1 MAAALPKMKSTV
13 PLATSVPSRAGMPE
27 VECSY
32 LNSIEGTI
40 FGFLR
45 IAVTAFGFL
54 QLLSG
59 VFVVVEEL
67 FVLELMSYNS
77 DLRLCTENR

>member
-1 MAAALPKMKSTV
+1 
-13 PLATSVPSRAGMPE
+13 MPE
-27 VECSY
+27 VEWNY
-32 LNSIEGTI
+32 LNSIAGTI
-40 FGFLR
+40 YGFLR

-54 QLLSG
+54 QLISG

-67 FVLELMSYNS
+67 FALKLMSYNS

>member
-1 MAAALPKMKSTV
+1 MS
-13 PLATSVPSRAGMPE
+13 E
-27 VECSY
+27 VEWSY
-32 LNSIEGTI
+32 LNSIAGTI

-45 IAVTAFGFL
+45 IAVTTFGFL

-67 FVLELMSYNS
+67 FALELMAYNS
-77 DLRLCTENR
+77 DLRLCTENM

>member
-1 MAAALPKMKSTV
+1 
-13 PLATSVPSRAGMPE
+13 MPA
-27 VECSY
+27 VEWSY
-32 LNSIEGTI
+32 LNSIAGTI
-40 FGFLR
+40 FGFLH

-54 QLLSG
+54 QLLSS

-67 FVLELMSYNS
+67 FALELMAYNS

>member
-1 MAAALPKMKSTV
+1 
-13 PLATSVPSRAGMPE
+13 MPE
-27 VECSY
+27 VEWSY
-32 LNSIEGTI
+32 LNSIAGTI
-40 FGFLR
+40 FELLH

-59 VFVVVEEL
+59 VFVVVEL
-67 FVLELMSYNS
+67 FALELMAYNS

>member
-13 PLATSVPSRAGMPE
+13 PLATTVPSRAGMPE

-40 FGFLR
+40 FGFLC
-45 IAVTAFGFL
+45 IAVMAFDFL
-54 QLLSG
+54 
-59 VFVVVEEL
+59 
-67 FVLELMSYNS
+67 
-77 DLRLCTENR
+77 

>member
-1 MAAALPKMKSTV
+1 MKSTV
-13 PLATSVPSRAGMPE
+13 PLATTVPSRAGMPE

-40 FGFLR
+40 FGFLC
-45 IAVTAFGFL
+45 IAVMAFGFL

-59 VFVVVEEL
+59 VFVVVEL
-67 FVLELMSYNS
+67 FALELMV
-77 DLRLCTENR
+77 LQ

>member
-1 MAAALPKMKSTV
+1 
-13 PLATSVPSRAGMPE
+13 MPE
-27 VECSY
+27 VEWSY
-32 LNSIEGTI
+32 LNSIVGTI
-40 FGFLR
+40 FGFLF
-45 IAVTAFGFL
+45 IAVTAFDFV

-59 VFVVVEEL
+59 VFFVVEEL

>member
-1 MAAALPKMKSTV
+1 ML
-13 PLATSVPSRAGMPE
+13 E
-27 VECSY
+27 VEWSY
-32 LNSIEGTI
+32 FNSIARTI
-40 FGFLR
+40 FRFLL

-67 FVLELMSYNS
+67 FALELMSYNN
-77 DLRLCTENR
+77 DLWLCTENR